1 MGEEIM
7 PTKTCTIRV
16 VSFAL
21 CRIYLTQSPD
31 AILPSEKAIV
41 QEYLDKVTSA
51 MGLLA
56 VMLCLYNPVCGCMQ
70 LQ

>member
-1 MGEEIM
+1 MA
-7 PTKTCTIRV
+7 TKTRSIRV

-31 AILPSEKAIV
+31 SILPTEKAIV

-56 VMLCLYNPVCGCMQ
+56 VM
-70 LQ
+70 